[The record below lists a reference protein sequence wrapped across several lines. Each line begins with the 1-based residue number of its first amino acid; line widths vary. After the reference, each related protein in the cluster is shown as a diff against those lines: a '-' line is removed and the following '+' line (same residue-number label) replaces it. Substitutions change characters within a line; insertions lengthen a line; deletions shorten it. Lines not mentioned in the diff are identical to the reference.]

1 MMMRIIMLISMV
13 LLVMGCESKPAHPS
27 ASSKASAE
35 ITKSPL
41 DTLVMLQKPANP
53 LSVTEAM
60 KKKAGEVVL
69 VTGQVPP
76 EKVKPYNPAVAAF
89 VMLDPISLAKEE
101 VKEEF
106 DCDDAAT

>member
-1 MMMRIIMLISMV
+1 MRFFLLLSVV
-13 LLVMGCESKPAHPS
+13 LLVIGCESKPAQPTTP
-27 ASSKASAE
+27 SKASAE
-35 ITKSPL
+35 TTKSPL
-41 DTLVMLQKPANP
+41 EALVMAQKPTNP

-60 KKKAGEVVL
+60 KKKAGETVI

-76 EKVKPYNPAVAAF
+76 EKVQPYNAAVAAF
-89 VMLDPISLAKEE
+89 VMLAPESLLREE